1 MYVYILYICISYMYI
16 CICSV
21 NRVWDVFTVNLS
33 LCPFTL
39 FFSFQACNEST
50 YQEVVRATCGK
61 VTGILCEV
69 AIAVYTFGTCIAFFI
84 VIGDQLDRCEYNH
97 SEATNI
103 PQLGANVW
111 FWWAE
116 IHTYTWRCTDHAL
129 DRPSLAAD
137 YLDDGRRCRVGV
149 QSGDTAEMVL
159 NSTPVI

>member
-1 MYVYILYICISYMYI
+1 MYVCILYICISYMYI

-116 IHTYTWRCTDHAL
+116 IHTYTRGDAL
-129 DRPSLAAD
+129 ITHSIGHLWQPIIWMMADDVVWVFSLVTQQ
-137 YLDDGRRCRVGV
+137 RWF
-149 QSGDTAEMVL
+149 
-159 NSTPVI
+159 

>member
-1 MYVYILYICISYMYI
+1 MYL

-39 FFSFQACNEST
+39 FFFFFCSLFFQACNEST

-111 FWWAE
+111 F
-116 IHTYTWRCTDHAL
+116 
-129 DRPSLAAD
+129 
-137 YLDDGRRCRVGV
+137 
-149 QSGDTAEMVL
+149 
-159 NSTPVI
+159 